1 MRLDCMSSENI
12 GFWMLA
18 LWRVPQISM
27 QSPSRCE
34 GWVTTVVMVTGD
46 GNEGEGLLVTSVN
59 KCYLSIYCLQYI
71 DALRA
76 SRDSSENMR
85 ISRFIPLWMTSV
97 TQLPIRYTI
106 YRILSIMRVRMIVMV
121 ECYHSTCIW
130 FCKSWVV
137 KVFIWQGENSCN

>member
-76 SRDSSENMR
+76 SRDSRENMR

-97 TQLPIRYTI
+97 TQLPTVYDIPYI
-106 YRILSIMRVRMIVMV
+106 INNESKDDSNGWMLSL
-121 ECYHSTCIW
+121 STCIW

>member
-76 SRDSSENMR
+76 SRDSRENMR

-97 TQLPIRYTI
+97 TQLPIRYTVYTSI
-106 YRILSIMRVRMIVMV
+106 INNESKDDSNGWMLSLYMYLVLQIMGCQSFYLTGR
-121 ECYHSTCIW
+121 
-130 FCKSWVV
+130 KLL
-137 KVFIWQGENSCN
+137 

>member
-1 MRLDCMSSENI
+1 MSSENI
-12 GFWMLA
+12 GFCMLA

-97 TQLPIRYTI
+97 TQLPIRYTDI
-106 YRILSIMRVRMIVMV
+106 PYTSIINNESKDDSNGWMLSLYMYLVLQIMGCQSFYLTGR
-121 ECYHSTCIW
+121 
-130 FCKSWVV
+130 KLL
-137 KVFIWQGENSCN
+137 

>member
-1 MRLDCMSSENI
+1 MRLDYMSSENI
-12 GFWMLA
+12 GFCMLA

-76 SRDSSENMR
+76 SRDSRENMR
-85 ISRFIPLWMTSV
+85 ISRFIPCEWHLWPSYLYDIPYIINNESKDDSNGWM
-97 TQLPIRYTI
+97 
-106 YRILSIMRVRMIVMV
+106 LSLYMYLVLQIMGCQSFYLTGRKL
-121 ECYHSTCIW
+121 W
-130 FCKSWVV
+130 
-137 KVFIWQGENSCN
+137 